1 MNCTTPANF
10 FHVLRRQLRREFR
23 KPLVV
28 FTPKSLLRHPLC
40 VSSLEDLS
48 TGRFQELFD
57 DTAVKPSSVEK
68 VVFCSGKIYYEL
80 LQEREKL
87 GRLDVALIRL
97 EQLYPLP
104 EKKINAV
111 LEKYNGK
118 PLIWVQE
125 EPKNMGAWTHILNRL
140 QHLPFELIASRPSA
154 ATASGS
160 SKQAAHRQRLII
172 EEVFK

>member
-1 MNCTTPANF
+1 M
-10 FHVLRRQLRREFR
+10 RRQLRREFR

-40 VSSLEDLS
+40 VSTLEDLS
-48 TGRFQELFD
+48 RGRFQELID
-57 DTAVKPSSVEK
+57 DVQVKPSAVEK

-80 LQEREKL
+80 LQEREKTA
-87 GRLDVALIRL
+87 RMDVALVRL

-104 EKKINAV
+104 EEQINTV
-111 LEKYNGK
+111 LEKYKGK
-118 PLIWVQE
+118 SLIWVQE

-140 QHLPFELIASRPSA
+140 QHLQFELIASRASA